1 MPIFAAVDIGSN
13 SVRLKVARLVRRRL
27 QTLHEDREVTRLGEA
42 VFRGGLLAPAAMAQ
56 TIKVLQRF
64 HRAAQKHGADRVR
77 VVATSALRDARNAHS
92 FREWVRAATGWQVE
106 VVTGLDEARLIHLA
120 ILSNSR
126 LSPSPVLLMDLGGG
140 SCELTVSRRG
150 HIKET
155 VSLPLG
161 AVRLTREFL
170 RHNPP
175 KKKEMARMGRFI
187 AEEVGRVAASIA
199 AARAHRMIA
208 TSGTA
213 AALSVNRRRAQGKRG
228 SIVVSRRATA
238 KMAAKLAKLTEA
250 ERQRLP
256 GIGTKRAEIIVAGTT
271 VFAEVMERC
280 GLPGFR
286 YSPLGLRDGL
296 LAEMAAEHDRRTR
309 SRRQI
314 ESDRR
319 DALQALGAR
328 YQADAAHAQQVR
340 EHALELFGE
349 LRELHQLPAEY
360 EEWLTA
366 AAMLHEVGGYVNRAG
381 RHRHTYYIIAHSELF
396 GYTQG
401 QRRLIAAIAR
411 YLGKSRPAPGD
422 RALKVLPLGDR
433 EPVRRAV
440 VLLRLAAAL
449 DQGRR
454 GAVRRVRAKVKGSRV
469 LLTLKSRRRSGAD
482 LEVWA
487 LEKERGYFRE
497 VFGRELAAALS

>member
-1 MPIFAAVDIGSN
+1 
-13 SVRLKVARLVRRRL
+13 
-27 QTLHEDREVTRLGEA
+27 
-42 VFRGGLLAPAAMAQ
+42 
-56 TIKVLQRF
+56 
-64 HRAAQKHGADRVR
+64 
-77 VVATSALRDARNAHS
+77 RDARNAHA
-92 FREWVRAATGWQVE
+92 FREWVRAATGWDVG
-106 VVTGLDEARLIHLA
+106 VVTGLDEARLIHLG
-120 ILSNSR
+120 ILANSR

-140 SCELTVSRRG
+140 SCELTVSRKG

-170 RHNPP
+170 RHDPP
-175 KKKEMARMGRFI
+175 KKKEMARMRKFV
-187 AEEVGRVAASIA
+187 AEEVGRVAAPIVS
-199 AARAHRMIA
+199 ARVRRMIA

-213 AALSVNRRRAQGKRG
+213 AALSENRRRAQGLRPG
-228 SIVVSRRATA
+228 SVVVSRRVAI
-238 KMAAKLAKLTEA
+238 KMAAKLAKLTQE

-256 GIGTKRAEIIVAGTT
+256 GIGLKRAEIIVAGAT

-319 DALQALGAR
+319 DALAALGAR
-328 YQADAAHAQQVR
+328 YQADAEHAQEVR
-340 EHALELFGE
+340 ERALELFAE
-349 LRELHQLPAEY
+349 LRALHQLPAEY
-360 EEWLTA
+360 EEWLSA

-381 RHRHTYYIIAHSELF
+381 RHRHTYYIIAHSEIF
-396 GYTQG
+396 GYTQA
-401 QRRLIAAIAR
+401 QRRLIAALAR

-422 RALKVLPLGDR
+422 RALKVLPLSDR

-454 GAVRRVRAKVKGSRV
+454 SAVRRVRARVKDSRV
-469 LLTLKSRRRSGAD
+469 VLTLQSRRRTGAD
-482 LEVWA
+482 LELWA

-497 VFGRELAAALS
+497 VFGRELAAVFA